1 MLAGDLKT
9 ALLDL
14 RSAELVLRARPFALA
29 LLALG
34 LTHCGR
40 VTPATEGPPGSRATI
55 EVVARRLETP
65 WALAF
70 APDGRLF
77 VTERPGRIRLIA
89 GGRLQ
94 RKPVA
99 ELKVVE
105 RGESGLMGMA
115 LDPRFEDN
123 GFLYVCYSADIGGG
137 RGVNRLSRLT
147 FRDGAAAGEVILLDS
162 LPAAVAHDGCRVKFG
177 PDGKLYFSLGDA
189 GVAELAQ
196 RLDSLAGKILRVNPD
211 GSVPAD
217 NPFPGSPVYSF
228 GHRNPQGLAWDRDG
242 RMIAA
247 EHGPTGRDEINLIRP
262 GANYGWP
269 RVRGK
274 AGDARYVDPLVES
287 GDDTWAPSGIAL
299 HNGGLFVAG
308 LRGQQLYRMTIGRDL
323 EVTRAASLLE
333 RTYGRLR
340 DVVVGPEGALYV
352 TTSNRD
358 GYTTDI
364 DDDDDR
370 ILKLT
375 RRDDVA
381 IRGAAAPP
389 RE

>member
-1 MLAGDLKT
+1 MFAGDLKT
-9 ALLDL
+9 ALLVL
-14 RSAELVLRARPFALA
+14 RSVELARRARPFALA
-29 LLALG
+29 VIALAL
-34 LTHCGR
+34 TSCGR

-105 RGESGLMGMA
+105 RGESGLMGIA
-115 LDPRFEDN
+115 LDPRFDDN

-147 FRDGAAAGEVILLDS
+147 FRDGAAAGELILLDR
-162 LPAAVAHDGCRVKFG
+162 LPAAEAHDGCRVKFG
-177 PDGKLYFSLGDA
+177 PDGRLYFSLGDA

-217 NPFPGSPVYSF
+217 NPFAGSPVYSF

-274 AGDARYVDPLVES
+274 AGDARYVDPLIES
-287 GDDTWAPSGIAL
+287 GDDTWAPSGIAIR
-299 HNGGLFVAG
+299 NDDLFVAG

-340 DVVVGPEGALYV
+340 DVVVGPEGALYI

-370 ILKLT
+370 ILKVT
-375 RRDDVA
+375 RPDDVA

>member
-1 MLAGDLKT
+1 M
-9 ALLDL
+9 
-14 RSAELVLRARPFALA
+14 
-29 LLALG
+29 
-34 LTHCGR
+34 
-40 VTPATEGPPGSRATI
+40 
-55 EVVARRLETP
+55 
-65 WALAF
+65 
-70 APDGRLF
+70 
-77 VTERPGRIRLIA
+77 
-89 GGRLQ
+89 
-94 RKPVA
+94 
-99 ELKVVE
+99 
-105 RGESGLMGMA
+105 
-115 LDPRFEDN
+115 
-123 GFLYVCYSADIGGG
+123 
-137 RGVNRLSRLT
+137 
-147 FRDGAAAGEVILLDS
+147 
-162 LPAAVAHDGCRVKFG
+162 HDGCRVKFG

-196 RLDSLAGKILRVNPD
+196 RLDSLAGKILRVNSD

-217 NPFPGSPVYSF
+217 NPLPGSPVYSF

-242 RMIAA
+242 RMIAS

-274 AGDARYVDPLVES
+274 AGDSRYVDPLIES
-287 GDDTWAPSGIAL
+287 GDDTWAPSGIAI
-299 HNGGLFVAG
+299 HGGDLFVAG

-323 EVTRAASLLE
+323 EVARAASLLD

-370 ILKLT
+370 ILKVT
-375 RRDDVA
+375 RPDDVA
-381 IRGAAAPP
+381 IRGATAPP

>member
-1 MLAGDLKT
+1 MFAGDLKT
-9 ALLDL
+9 ALLVL
-14 RSAELVLRARPFALA
+14 RSAELARRARLFVLAVLA
-29 LLALG
+29 LT
-34 LTHCGR
+34 LTDCGR
-40 VTPATEGPPGSRATI
+40 VAPATEGPPGNRATI

-115 LDPRFEDN
+115 LDPHFDDN
-123 GFLYVCYSADIGGG
+123 GFLYVCYTADIGG

-147 FRDGAAAGEVILLDS
+147 FRDGAAAGELLLLDR
-162 LPAAVAHDGCRVKFG
+162 LPAAEMHDGCRVKFG
-177 PDGKLYFSLGDA
+177 PDGKLYLSLGDA

-217 NPFPGSPVYSF
+217 NPFAGSPVYSF

-274 AGDARYVDPLVES
+274 AGDARYVDPLIES
-287 GDDTWAPSGIAL
+287 GDDTWAPSGIAF
-299 HNGGLFVAG
+299 HNGDLFVAG

-323 EVTRAASLLE
+323 ELTRVASLLE

-358 GYTTDI
+358 GFTTDI

-370 ILKLT
+370 ILKVT
-375 RRDDVA
+375 RPDDVA